1 MDNGAIKR
9 QPQVSRPT
17 IPLAYPN
24 QNEIHTIFVYTIVV
38 QMERLVSMKNITLS
52 AEEHLIEAARER
64 ARDEKTTLNAIFRTW
79 LSEYTNQS
87 LRMAAYDAVVEDV
100 CGTLE
105 VGKKL
110 TRDEMN
116 AR

>member
-1 MDNGAIKR
+1 M
-9 QPQVSRPT
+9 
-17 IPLAYPN
+17 
-24 QNEIHTIFVYTIVV
+24 
-38 QMERLVSMKNITLS
+38 
-52 AEEHLIEAARER
+52 
-64 ARDEKTTLNAIFRTW
+64 NAIFRTW

-87 LRMAAYDAVVEDV
+87 LRMAAYDAVVRDV